1 MGSTD
6 LEQVYD
12 RIYRYACLRLRDAHL
27 AEDVTQETFLRYINS
42 GKAGGGYEIRY
53 MYVIARNLC
62 ADVSR
67 RRRRGPL
74 QGVSDGAGEDATDAA
89 LEGIAVRAALEGMAD
104 ADRELLLLRY
114 VNGESVGTLAALY
127 GCSRFAIYRRLR
139 RAREAFRRSWGGED
153 V

>member
-6 LEQVYD
+6 LEQIYD
-12 RIYRYACLRLRDAHL
+12 RIYRYACFRLRDSHL
-27 AEDVTQETFLRYINS
+27 AEDVTQETFLRYLNS

-67 RRRRGPL
+67 REKRAPL
-74 QGVSDGAGEDATDAA
+74 QGVLNAAGEDATEAA
-89 LEGIAVRAALEGMAD
+89 LDGIAVRAALGGMAE

-114 VNGESVGTLAALY
+114 VNGESIGTLSALY
-127 GCSRFAIYRRLR
+127 GCSRFAVYRRLK
-139 RAREAFRRSWGGED
+139 RARVAFRRLWGGDEG
-153 V
+153 

>member
-27 AEDVTQETFLRYINS
+27 AEDVTQETFLRYLNS

-67 RRRRGPL
+67 RRRRGPQ

-139 RAREAFRRSWGGED
+139 RAREAFRRSWGGEES
-153 V
+153 